1 MRVDLTL
8 VRRVEH
14 SAAELGMRQA
24 AAMAVV
30 APANDATAHELD
42 GGALVS
48 FGRGGYVNRAMGVGL
63 GGTPIADTVGAIT
76 AFYEALGLAPSLE
89 LSPFVD
95 EALVAAFDAGG
106 YRLNRFRNVYA
117 HDLQSLPDGAS
128 VTIQLDGPATVVA
141 RQAILSGGAELDTPA
156 RRTSDDYCRAAALV
170 DGAHDFVALVDGEP
184 AACGSLNVIG
194 DIGWLGGAA
203 TAVAHRGRGLQ
214 SALLVHRLR
223 LARELGCTIAAA
235 TAVPGEQSAANMARL
250 GFTLLYTQ
258 AVLTKPVAG
267 VHG

>member
-1 MRVDLTL
+1 
-8 VRRVEH
+8 
-14 SAAELGMRQA
+14 
-24 AAMAVV
+24 MAVV
-30 APANDATAHELD
+30 APANDAIARPLD

-48 FGRGGYVNRAMGVGL
+48 FGRGSYVNRAMGVGL
-63 GGTPIADTVGAIT
+63 GGTAPAELVDAIT
-76 AFYEALGLAPSLE
+76 TFYEARGLAPSLE
-89 LSPFVD
+89 LCPFVD
-95 EALVAAFDAGG
+95 EAMIAAFAAAG
-106 YRLNRFRNVYA
+106 YRLDRFRNVYA
-117 HDLQSLPDGAS
+117 HDLQSLPPAAS
-128 VTIQLDGPATVVA
+128 VTIQLDGPATAVA

-170 DGAHDFVALVDGEP
+170 DGAHDFVALVDGKP
-184 AACGSLNVIG
+184 AACGSMNVIG
-194 DIGWLGGAA
+194 DVGWLGGAA
-203 TAVAHRGRGLQ
+203 TAVAARGRGLQ
-214 SALLVHRLR
+214 SALLVHRLH